1 MTYQRSRRHVD
12 GAADTVEALWQEHG
26 AASGC
31 SCINRGLNSISVV
44 AVAVA
49 LGAKLFGVV
58 HSFHVKCGVAAFVPL
73 VLLHNGDRGRRNA
86 CSLR

>member
-1 MTYQRSRRHVD
+1 
-12 GAADTVEALWQEHG
+12 
-26 AASGC
+26 
-31 SCINRGLNSISVV
+31 
-44 AVAVA
+44 
-49 LGAKLFGVV
+49 LFGVV